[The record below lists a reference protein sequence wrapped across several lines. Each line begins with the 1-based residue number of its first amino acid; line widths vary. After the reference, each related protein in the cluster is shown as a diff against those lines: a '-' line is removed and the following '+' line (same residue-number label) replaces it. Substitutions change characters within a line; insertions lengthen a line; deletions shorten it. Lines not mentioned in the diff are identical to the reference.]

1 MFISFPLPRLY
12 TNLVNSTPGSVGDIS
27 YHYYDYKK
35 KKEEK
40 NEVDLFDLIEF
51 LKLFT
56 STTSLYVEQQD
67 KRRELLQS
75 KRVKDGERR
84 RIANRVDSVCI
95 VGCCLST
102 YLLSSYTSCNPSLM
116 VRRSKEGGYKS
127 PLQILFQK
135 QGRKAASIHL
145 QEFPA
150 SLKLTHKTP
159 WPGSI
164 TILPRECDRH

>member
-1 MFISFPLPRLY
+1 M
-12 TNLVNSTPGSVGDIS
+12 
-27 YHYYDYKK
+27 KK

-40 NEVDLFDLIEF
+40 NEVDLIDLIEILEAF
-51 LKLFT
+51 KQAPLR
-56 STTSLYVEQQD
+56 STL
-67 KRRELLQS
+67 S
-75 KRVKDGERR
+75 KRTNGEATPVQRVEDGERR

>member
-1 MFISFPLPRLY
+1 MFISFPLPRL
-12 TNLVNSTPGSVGDIS
+12 TNLVNSTPGRVADIS
-27 YHYYDYKK
+27 YHYFYKK
-35 KKEEK
+35 KKEEE
-40 NEVDLFDLIEF
+40 NEVDLIDLIEF

-67 KRRELLQS
+67 KGRKLLQS

-135 QGRKAASIHL
+135 ARQESSKYTLARIPSIAKINSQNSVARFHNHS
-145 QEFPA
+145 P
-150 SLKLTHKTP
+150 
-159 WPGSI
+159 
-164 TILPRECDRH
+164 